1 MRLDYGPKLHLGRA
15 VELPA
20 SEGEAYPAL
29 VSDIDENFNER
40 GGIRLPD
47 LTVPVATYTG
57 WNLRDTSIGNPNLFI
72 GITGGLAGWTLRL
85 PTTAA
90 EREALGDPRLSI
102 EERYASREDY
112 LRQVET
118 AAERLVEEGYMLAED
133 IERVVAIAGR
143 KFDYFTTETNGS

>member
-1 MRLDYGPKLHLGRA
+1 MP
-15 VELPA
+15 P
-20 SEGEAYPAL
+20 SEGETYPAL

-85 PTTAA
+85 PTTSA
-90 EREALGDPRLSI
+90 EREALGDPRLSV

-118 AAERLVEEGYMLAED
+118 AAEGLVEEGYMLAED
-133 IERVVAIAGR
+133 IERVVAAAGR